1 MKILI
6 IYASKNGVAKK
17 AAEHLSHVITLERAV
32 PISVSIKNKKNTKSG
47 KRK

>member
-17 AAEHLSHVITLERAV
+17 SAELLSSELHITPDKV
-32 PISVSIKNKKNTKSG
+32 KKNS
-47 KRK
+47 RKAQRMSVRAFS